1 MADAPRSWWQRIFSI
16 VKVLFW
22 LLIIIVIVQ
31 QSCAPYWMNSARTS
45 LLEKFQKQRFFF
57 LCYGVHRE
65 DTVSFFGVP
74 ISSYISIEDS
84 ESVLRYSAYA

>member
-45 LLEKFQKQRFFF
+45 LLEKFQKQRKSRVIA
-57 LCYGVHRE
+57 LIHRE

>member
-22 LLIIIVIVQ
+22 LLIIIVIVK

-45 LLEKFQKQRFFF
+45 LLEKFQKQRKS
-57 LCYGVHRE
+57 LVIALIHRE